1 MVGPVDELRQMDI
14 ATFRTLGATPAD
26 QAAAVVAKVQA
37 LGRDSLARRAEGL
50 AAWRESEVYTVYR
63 SIGINSIQSGQSV
76 AQVTASLFRENK
88 PTLTEAEFN
97 AVADCNQRL
106 RY

>member
-1 MVGPVDELRQMDI
+1 MDI
-14 ATFRTLGATPAD
+14 VTFRTLGATPSE
-26 QAAAVVAKVQA
+26 QASAIVAKVQA
-37 LGRDSLARRAEGL
+37 LGLNSLARRTEGL

-63 SIGINSIQSGQSV
+63 TIGIQSIQTGQPVS
-76 AQVTASLFRENK
+76 QVTAALFREGK
-88 PTLTEAEFN
+88 ATLTEAEFN

>member
-1 MVGPVDELRQMDI
+1 MDI
-14 ATFRTLGATPAD
+14 VTFRTLGVTPSE
-26 QAAAVVAKVQA
+26 QASAIVAKVQA
-37 LGRDSLARRAEGL
+37 LGRDSLTRRTEAL
-50 AAWRESEVYTVYR
+50 AAWRESEVYTIYR
-63 SIGINSIQSGQSV
+63 TIGIQSIQTGQPVS
-76 AQVTASLFRENK
+76 QVTATLFRDSK